1 MVRCWSPTT
10 GTARSI
16 ASPTASRRSRRDS
29 SLLRFEGGAPPSIL
43 LRPSILNRRRQDR
56 SVRKIVTAL
65 AFALIASLG
74 RAETLEERAAPCLA
88 CHGERGQSDTENTP
102 SLGAQQTPYAL
113 IQLFMF
119 REKLRV
125 FEPMNEMAKAL
136 NDDDLRAFSEYIG
149 KLPKPAPAADAG
161 DPARLQRAQALVQQH
176 RCNSCH
182 NTDFS
187 GKDNVPRIADQR
199 EDYLAKTL
207 REYKDNSRHGYDA
220 TMAEVLQPV
229 TPEQIADLAY
239 FLARAR

>member
-1 MVRCWSPTT
+1 M
-10 GTARSI
+10 
-16 ASPTASRRSRRDS
+16 
-29 SLLRFEGGAPPSIL
+29 
-43 LRPSILNRRRQDR
+43 
-56 SVRKIVTAL
+56 RKIIAAL
-65 AFALIASLG
+65 AFALIATSVN
-74 RAETLEERAAPCLA
+74 AETIAERAAPCLA
-88 CHGERGQSDTENTP
+88 CHGEKGQSETENTP
-102 SLGAQQTPYAL
+102 SLGAQQAPYAL

-119 REKLRV
+119 REKLRA

-136 NDDDLRAFSEYIG
+136 SDDDLRTFSDFLAT
-149 KLPKPAPAADAG
+149 LPKPAPPADAG
-161 DPARLQRAQALVQQH
+161 DPARLQRAQALAQQH
-176 RCNSCH
+176 RCNICH

>member
-1 MVRCWSPTT
+1 M
-10 GTARSI
+10 
-16 ASPTASRRSRRDS
+16 
-29 SLLRFEGGAPPSIL
+29 
-43 LRPSILNRRRQDR
+43 
-56 SVRKIVTAL
+56 RKIIAAL
-65 AFALIASLG
+65 AFACIATSVN
-74 RAETLEERAAPCLA
+74 AETIAERAAPCLA
-88 CHGERGQSDTENTP
+88 CHGEKGQSETENTP
-102 SLGAQQTPYAL
+102 SLGAQQAPYAL

-125 FEPMNEMAKAL
+125 FEPMNEMAKGL
-136 NDDDLRAFSEYIG
+136 SDDDLRTFSDFLAT
-149 KLPKPAPAADAG
+149 LPKPAPPADAG
-161 DPARLQRAQALVQQH
+161 DPARLQRAQALAQQH
-176 RCNSCH
+176 RCNICH

-239 FLARAR
+239 FLARLR